1 MSDFNWNFPADMKPS
16 GRSLREV
23 CEEAQE
29 DFFKIFSRQ
38 MVIIL
43 QQKKQS
49 D

>member
-29 DFFKIFSRQ
+29 DFFKANGYY
-38 MVIIL
+38 L
-43 QQKKQS
+43 CPPLTDLLK
-49 D
+49 